1 MTEISSDAQ
10 RLALSEAL
18 PVAVY
23 ASLSDV
29 PPIFSFDED
38 DDYAEI
44 FDEDD
49 YAEIQE
55 GEPDRE
61 ANEIVTGPLS
71 DEAQLKM
78 EVIESLLAS
87 CDRKTYGQRLREAAD
102 KLGKSIRSIQRLVK
116 KYEEQGISAITNTE
130 RSDKGS
136 YRLSSDWQ
144 QFIINTYKQGNKGS
158 RKMTPAQVAIRVEG
172 RARELGLETYPSHM
186 SVYRVLNPL
195 IEQKEKKQKVRNVG
209 WHGSQVSH
217 QTRAGQ
223 TLEPRYSNHTWQCDH
238 TKLDI
243 MLVDQYGEP
252 LARPWLTKIT
262 DSYSTCI
269 MGIHL
274 GFDAP
279 SSQVVALALRHAV
292 LPKQYGAEFKLHCQ
306 WATYG
311 IPENLFTDGG
321 KDFKSDH
328 LRQIAFQLGFERHLR
343 ARPSEGGIEE
353 RGFGTINT
361 DFLSGFWGYV
371 GSNLQQRPESA
382 EKDACLTLRELDQ
395 LLVRYI
401 TDNYNQRLSPK
412 DRSQTRFQRWEGGL
426 LARPT
431 LMRERDLDICLMKK
445 TRRTIY
451 KGGYL
456 NFENLRYRESYLEA
470 NEGDSVIVRYD
481 PRDITTIWVY
491 RLEKG
496 KEVLVGAAHAL
507 DLETEQVS
515 LEEAKA
521 ASRRVRQA
529 AKTISNHTILSE
541 VRDRDAFIEQKKKS
555 RQQRKREEQELL
567 QPVKPVSQRV
577 EPEVESTSQDAKP
590 QSQKPRVLDYDQLR
604 RDYDW

>member
-10 RLALSEAL
+10 RLAN
-18 PVAVY
+18 

-29 PPIFSFDED
+29 PSIFSFDED
-38 DDYAEI
+38 DDYPES
-44 FDEDD
+44 FDEEDDD
-49 YAEIQE
+49 YPEIQE
-55 GEPDRE
+55 GEQERE
-61 ANEIVTGPLS
+61 TNEIVTGLLS

-87 CDRKTYGQRLREAAD
+87 CDRKTYGQKLREAAD
-102 KLGKSIRSIQRLVK
+102 KLGKSVRSVQRLVK
-116 KYEEQGISAITNTE
+116 KYEEKGLSAITNTE

-136 YRLSSDWQ
+136 YRISSDWQ
-144 QFIINTYKQGNKGS
+144 KFIINTYKQGNKGS

-195 IEQKEKKQKVRNVG
+195 IEQKEKKQKVRNPG

-252 LARPWLTKIT
+252 LGRPWLTKIT

-279 SSQVVALALRHAV
+279 SSQVVALALRHAI
-292 LPKQYGAEFKLHCQ
+292 LPKQYGAEFKLDAE
-306 WATYG
+306 WETYG
-311 IPENLFTDGG
+311 VPENLFTDGG

-361 DFLSGFWGYV
+361 DFLAGFEGYV
-371 GSNLQQRPESA
+371 GSNVQQRPKSA
-382 EKDACLTLRELDQ
+382 EKDACVTLRELYQ

-401 TDNYNQRLSPK
+401 ANNYNRRLSPK
-412 DRSQTRFQRWEGGL
+412 GRGERQSRCVRWAAGLSTR
-426 LARPT
+426 PK

-529 AKTISNHTILSE
+529 AKTISNHTILAQ

-555 RQQRKREEQELL
+555 RQQRKREEQANGTA
-567 QPVKPVSQRV
+567 S
-577 EPEVESTSQDAKP
+577 
-590 QSQKPRVLDYDQLR
+590 
-604 RDYDW
+604 

>member
-1 MTEISSDAQ
+1 MTEISSDTHSTKLFPKG
-10 RLALSEAL
+10 RLAND
-18 PVAVY
+18 
-23 ASLSDV
+23 SLSDV
-29 PPIFSFDED
+29 PPIFSFNE
-38 DDYAEI
+38 
-44 FDEDD
+44 EDD

-55 GEPDRE
+55 EEPERE

-78 EVIESLLAS
+78 EVIESLLVS
-87 CDRKTYGQRLREAAD
+87 CDRKTYGQKLREAAD
-102 KLGKSIRSIQRLVK
+102 KLGKSVRSVQRLVN
-116 KYEEQGISAITNTE
+116 KYEEEGISAITNTP

-136 YRLSSDWQ
+136 YRISSDWQ

-158 RKMTPAQVAIRVEG
+158 RKMTPAQVAIRVQG
-172 RARELGLETYPSHM
+172 RARELGLEEYPSHM

-195 IEQKEKKQKVRNVG
+195 IEQKEKKQKVRNPG

-292 LPKQYGAEFKLHCQ
+292 LPKQYGAEFKLNAH
-306 WATYG
+306 WETYG
-311 IPENLFTDGG
+311 VSENLFTDGG

-353 RGFGTINT
+353 RSFGTINT

-371 GSNLQQRPESA
+371 GSNVQQRPESA

-395 LLVRYI
+395 LFVRYI
-401 TDNYNQRLSPK
+401 ADNYNQRLSPK

-426 LARPT
+426 LAHPT

-451 KGGYL
+451 RGGYL

-491 RLEKG
+491 RLDKG
-496 KEVLVGAAHAL
+496 KEVLLGAAHAL
-507 DLETEQVS
+507 NLETEQVS
-515 LEEAKA
+515 LDEAKA

-541 VRDRDAFIEQKKKS
+541 VRDRDTFIEQKRKS
-555 RQQRKREEQELL
+555 RQQRKREEQAKV
-567 QPVKPVSQRV
+567 QQVKPISQSV
-577 EPEVESTSQDAKP
+577 ELEVESTNQDPKP
-590 QSQKPRVLDYDQLR
+590 QSQKPRVLNYDQLR

>member
-1 MTEISSDAQ
+1 
-10 RLALSEAL
+10 
-18 PVAVY
+18 
-23 ASLSDV
+23 
-29 PPIFSFDED
+29 
-38 DDYAEI
+38 
-44 FDEDD
+44 
-49 YAEIQE
+49 
-55 GEPDRE
+55 
-61 ANEIVTGPLS
+61 
-71 DEAQLKM
+71 
-78 EVIESLLAS
+78 
-87 CDRKTYGQRLREAAD
+87 
-102 KLGKSIRSIQRLVK
+102 
-116 KYEEQGISAITNTE
+116 
-130 RSDKGS
+130 
-136 YRLSSDWQ
+136 
-144 QFIINTYKQGNKGS
+144 
-158 RKMTPAQVAIRVEG
+158 
-172 RARELGLETYPSHM
+172 
-186 SVYRVLNPL
+186 VYRVLNPL
-195 IEQKEKKQKVRNVG
+195 IEQKEKKQKVRNAG

-223 TLEPRYSNHTWQCDH
+223 TLEPSYSNHTWQCDH

-252 LARPWLTKIT
+252 LGRPWLTKIT

-269 MGIHL
+269 MGINL

-306 WATYG
+306 WETYG
-311 IPENLFTDGG
+311 VPENLFTDGG

-353 RGFGTINT
+353 RGFGTLNT

-371 GSNLQQRPESA
+371 GSNLQQRPKSA

-395 LLVRYI
+395 FLVRYI
-401 TDNYNQRLSPK
+401 ADNYNQRPCPK

-426 LARPT
+426 LARST

-507 DLETEQVS
+507 NLETKQLS

-541 VRDRDAFIEQKKKS
+541 VRESLRDSFA
-555 RQQRKREEQELL
+555 
-567 QPVKPVSQRV
+567 
-577 EPEVESTSQDAKP
+577 
-590 QSQKPRVLDYDQLR
+590 
-604 RDYDW
+604 